1 MDIIVVTNQALFD
14 FMPSFGLGMIA
25 GFTGLVAS
33 FRGLRAAKETS
44 AAIFFKK
51 YKLVS
56 ILATFAAV
64 VAMAGVLWLGIVFSV
79 HVRTNLKGLFLI
91 IS

>member
-1 MDIIVVTNQALFD
+1 
-14 FMPSFGLGMIA
+14 MPSYGLGMIA

-33 FRGLRAAKETS
+33 FRGLRAANETS

-51 YKLVS
+51 YTLVS
-56 ILATFAAV
+56 ILATFAAI

-79 HVRTNLKGLFLI
+79 HVRINLKCLCLI
-91 IS
+91 